1 MNITTSNITQ
11 LNDALRRSKTPW
23 YARQVILLLQEIE
36 HGCLLIELPNGV
48 QITVGHG
55 IPNAYLKFDQWQIFR
70 DVLNKGDI
78 GFAEEVLGD
87 DDYYEVGMFEEK
99 FIVIDRKTGEVRVED
114 DDEEGTIIFSCA
126 ETSEKF
132 LDALWVAVRYFST
145 QLNEKLKDDDL
156 ESREL
161 KAQQCADVAGGEQ
174 YFAFYQ
180 DFLNCY
186 ER

>member
-1 MNITTSNITQ
+1 MKAEEFIEKLKTLAPAIEVEKYDDAEEFKDELVNLVMN
-11 LNDALRRSKTPW
+11 
-23 YARQVILLLQEIE
+23 Y
-36 HGCLLIELPNGV
+36 
-48 QITVGHG
+48 
-55 IPNAYLKFDQWQIFR
+55 
-70 DVLNKGDI
+70 DVSDVDFGDI

-99 FIVIDRKTGEVRVED
+99 YIVIDRRSGEVRVED

-126 ETSEKF
+126 ENSEKF

-156 ESREL
+156 ESRHL
-161 KAQQCADVAGGEQ
+161 KAEQCAEVAGGAK
-174 YFAFYQ
+174 YFPFYQ